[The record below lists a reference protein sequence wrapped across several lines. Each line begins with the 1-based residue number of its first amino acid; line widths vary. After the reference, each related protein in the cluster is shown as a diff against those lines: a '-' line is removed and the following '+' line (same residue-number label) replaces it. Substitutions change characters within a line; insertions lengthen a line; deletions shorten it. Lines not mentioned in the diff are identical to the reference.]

1 MSSTPQL
8 LVVMPVFNEQA
19 SIEKVIRDWFAELDE
34 RVGDFRLLAI
44 DDGSVDATLE
54 KLRML
59 SDELGSRL
67 EIRSR
72 PNRGHGQTC
81 LEGYRIAA
89 EQGVPHILQIDSD
102 GQCDPA
108 FFEAFWEIREPYD
121 VIYGKRRR
129 EDGLRRI
136 AASIVLRWLLR
147 MTQGVNCA
155 DPNVP
160 YRLMRTAVCAPIAA
174 RIPEHF
180 FLANVAL
187 AVLLRRTG
195 NIRHGEVPIRFRERS
210 GGEPSVPLSR
220 FASRAIELVLQL
232 RQLLRENPVAG
243 NESKKPCTDPL
254 S

>member
-44 DDGSVDATLE
+44 DDGSVDATLV

-89 EQGVPHILQIDSD
+89 ERNIPYILQIDSD
-102 GQCDPA
+102 GQCDPL
-108 FFEAFWEIREPYD
+108 FFRHFWDIRDCYD
-121 VIYGKRRR
+121 VIYGKRNR
-129 EDGLRRI
+129 EDGYRRI
-136 AASIVLRWLLR
+136 LASTILRHLIR
-147 MTQGVNCA
+147 MMFKA
-155 DPNVP
+155 DCIDANVP
-160 YRLMRTAVCAPIAA
+160 YRLMSTRNCSKTFDS
-174 RIPEHF
+174 IPERM
-180 FLANVAL
+180 FLANAAL
-187 AVLLRRTG
+187 SVLLRKRVDL
-195 NIRHGEVPIRFRERS
+195 RHGSISIRFRARI
-210 GGEPSVPLSR
+210 GGEPSVPISK
-220 FASRAIELVLQL
+220 FASKAFEFI
-232 RQLLRENPVAG
+232 RQMKTMG
-243 NESKKPCTDPL
+243 H
-254 S
+254 